1 MFEKE
6 IWELIKLTIG
16 ICIGSYLGTKLVQRS
31 IKKQFW
37 EIVEEIKIKY
47 QKNLN
52 QITEI
57 KDRATNILTDIETLI
72 KHANKFLG
80 VKQNGKKK

>member
-6 IWELIKLTIG
+6 IWELTKLTIG

-31 IKKQFW
+31 IKKQFIQIIALIK
-37 EIVEEIKIKY
+37 EEYKEEIA
-47 QKNLN
+47 
-52 QITEI
+52 EI
-57 KDRATNILTDIETLI
+57 KTRGIKALTDVETLI

-80 VKQNGKKK
+80 VKQNDKK

>member
-6 IWELIKLTIG
+6 IWELIKLIIG

-37 EIVEEIKIKY
+37 EIIEEIKIKY
-47 QKNLN
+47 EANLL

-57 KDRATNILTDIETLI
+57 KTRATNILTDIETLI
-72 KHANKFLG
+72 KHANKFFG
-80 VKQNGKKK
+80 VKKK

>member
-37 EIVEEIKIKY
+37 EIVEEIKNKY
-47 QKNLN
+47 SENLLQIN
-52 QITEI
+52 QIKE
-57 KDRATNILTDIETLI
+57 RATTILTDIETLI
-72 KHANKFLG
+72 KHANKFFG
-80 VKQNGKKK
+80 VKEESK